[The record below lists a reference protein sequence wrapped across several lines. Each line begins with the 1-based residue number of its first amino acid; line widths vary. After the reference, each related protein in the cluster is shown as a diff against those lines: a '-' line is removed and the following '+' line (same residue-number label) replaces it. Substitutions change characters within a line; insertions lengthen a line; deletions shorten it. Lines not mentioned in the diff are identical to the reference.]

1 MIEGLGTI
9 CELTEWALEDLRKE
23 LEELFKKYDEF
34 VTVKAVQYDD
44 INTVVFTIANNKWV
58 IILDASIFDD
68 NAVKIREQVVKL
80 LKKEQTLE
88 ETVNELNRYMQ
99 MESRVYTTVAMGSE
113 F

>member
-1 MIEGLGTI
+1 MLEGLGKI
-9 CELTEWALEDLRKE
+9 CELTKWALEDLRKE
-23 LEELFKKYDEF
+23 LEELFKKYDESI
-34 VTVKAVQYDD
+34 TVKAVQYDD
-44 INTVVFTIANNKWV
+44 INTVIFTIANDEWI

-88 ETVNELNRYMQ
+88 ETVNELNRYIQ
-99 MESRVYTTVAMGSE
+99 MKCSVYTTVAMGSE